1 MRTAPR
7 VMKVIL
13 ISTYELGHQPF
24 GLASPAAWL
33 RARGATV
40 TCLDLS
46 REALREDCIREADL
60 VAFYVPMHTATR
72 LATQLIDVVKTLN
85 PGARLCF
92 YGLYAPVNEAYLRA
106 RGVSDIFGGEFEAAL
121 AQLVDEM
128 APAGAASARTDAG
141 DDVAEGAHGGN
152 AHGGGAQGGG
162 AQRDGDAASKRRK
175 DGTASVGEMKPALP
189 DEAVARDE
197 RRREER
203 SRRIS
208 PVISLER
215 LDFIVPDRTGLVPLR
230 EYAHVMLPDGGH
242 LVAGYTEASRGC
254 KHLCRHC
261 PIVPVYGGVFRI
273 VPREIVLEDIRRQV
287 AAGAEHITFGDP
299 DFFNGPAH
307 ALAIVREMHREFPRH
322 TYDVTIK
329 VEHLLKHSEQ
339 LAVLRDT
346 GCLFVT
352 TAVEAV
358 DDAMLERLAKGHTR
372 VDFLAVVG
380 RFRELGLVLQPTFV
394 PFTPWTTLAG
404 YRDLLAVIAE
414 QELIENIAPI
424 QLGIRLLIPAGSRL
438 LELAEMRRYAG
449 AFDPSSL
456 FHPWK
461 HDDARVDALA
471 ERVQQLAAMGD
482 KLAWTRSETFARV
495 WQAAAHAEAQT
506 AEGRADQAAMGGD
519 AGLSIAP
526 GRQPTFA
533 ARPAIPHFTEPWY
546 CCAEPTPEQ
555 FISIGGGAP
564 PAARHARQADAALQA
579 DAFL

>member
-1 MRTAPR
+1 
-7 VMKVIL
+7 MKVIL

-128 APAGAASARTDAG
+128 APTGAASARADAG
-141 DDVAEGAHGGN
+141 DDVAEGAPGGN
-152 AHGGGAQGGG
+152 AQDNVAQGGG
-162 AQRDGDAASKRRK
+162 AQRDGDAASSRRK
-175 DGTASVGEMKPALP
+175 DGTASVGEMNPV
-189 DEAVARDE
+189 VARDE
-197 RRREER
+197 RLREER

-352 TAVEAV
+352 TAVESV

-372 VDFLAVVG
+372 ADFLALVA

-449 AFDPSSL
+449 AFDPGSL

-482 KLAWTRSETFARV
+482 KLAWTRSETFARI
-495 WQAAAHAEAQT
+495 WQAAAHAEAQA
-506 AEGRADQAAMGGD
+506 AEGRADQAAMGGS
-519 AGLSIAP
+519 ASVFTPLGQ
-526 GRQPTFA
+526 QPMFA

-546 CCAEPTPEQ
+546 CCAEPTREQ

-564 PAARHARQADAALQA
+564 PPARRERQADTALQA